1 VNLDEIGMSAKMPDA
16 IDEVR
21 ARRSGDPAWQ
31 RSTVGRVLAEHAG
44 VRPEHPFL
52 ISWDDDGNR
61 RQVSYRE
68 MREASARLA
77 AGLRN
82 VGVDRGDRVAVWM
95 TNSPQYVIAYFAVL
109 RLGAVLVP
117 INTYLGADEVGYILR
132 SARCRQLIVMDRFRH
147 VDFSARLQQLAPEWT
162 GSSGALESSSLP
174 DLRNVMLVRRSADGS
189 GDADDLMTLIATRTP
204 DDSDEAS
211 HPDDLAIINYTSG
224 STGRAKGVCL
234 HQWGLVANGHLH
246 DRRLDIGPDDRWFTQ
261 MPLFH
266 VGASIWGLMSM
277 LAVGGTLVLGET
289 NNAAQAARAIE
300 RERCTI
306 YNGAPAMQYDL
317 LESLAAAPADLS
329 SVRFAMHRVDERL
342 RRELWAPHGVR
353 LFSRSFGLTETY
365 GPALSYLQDGPS
377 NSDDIRELGFP
388 LDGVEVRIVDPAT
401 GIDLGNGV
409 MGEVLLRGMVTSGY
423 YEMPEQTELAIDSDG
438 WFHTR
443 DLAVRRPD
451 GSHYFVGRIKLML
464 KVGGEN
470 VAIEEVEQVVSEVD
484 GVREVCVVGTPDERF
499 GEVPV
504 AFLSPVADADLDIE
518 LVRVAV
524 ARRLA
529 HFKVPR
535 RFVVLPQLPAT
546 GTGKV
551 DRSALERL
559 ALGDEDRSLSR

>member
-1 VNLDEIGMSAKMPDA
+1 MDK
-16 IDEVR
+16 VR
-21 ARRSGDPAWQ
+21 ARRSSDPAWQ
-31 RSTVGRVLAEHAG
+31 RSTVGRVLAEHADA
-44 VRPEHPFL
+44 RPEHPFL
-52 ISWDDDGNR
+52 ISVDDGGSR
-61 RQVSYRE
+61 RQLSYRD
-68 MREASARLA
+68 MREVSTRLA
-77 AGLRN
+77 AGLRA

-117 INTYLGADEVGYILR
+117 INTYLTVGEVGYILR
-132 SARCRQLIVMDRFRH
+132 SARCRYLITMDRFRR
-147 VDFSARLQQLAPEWT
+147 VDFPARLRQLAPEWT
-162 GSSGALESSSLP
+162 GSSGALSSPSLP
-174 DLRNVMLVRRSADGS
+174 DLRNVILAGRHS
-189 GDADDLMTLIATRTP
+189 GGGCGAGDLMTLTTERTP
-204 DDSDEAS
+204 QDGDEAS
-211 HPDDLAIINYTSG
+211 RPDDLAIINYTSG

-246 DRRLDIGPDDRWFTQ
+246 DRRLGIGPDDRWFTQ

-277 LAVGGTLVLGET
+277 LAVGGTLVLGEA
-289 NNAAQAARAIE
+289 NNPIQAARAIE
-300 RERCTI
+300 RDRCTI

-317 LESLAAAPADLS
+317 LDSLAAAPADLS

-353 LFSRSFGLTETY
+353 LFARSFGLTETY
-365 GPALSYLQDGPS
+365 GPALSYLQDGPGS
-377 NSDDIRELGFP
+377 PGDIRELGFP
-388 LDGVEVRIVDPAT
+388 LDGVEVRIADPAT
-401 GIDLGNGV
+401 GADLGDGAT
-409 MGEVLLRGMVTSGY
+409 GEVLLRGMVTTGY
-423 YEMPEQTELAIDSDG
+423 YEMPEQTELAIDSGG

-470 VAIEEVEQVVSEVD
+470 VAIEEVEQVVGEVD
-484 GVREVCVVGTPDERF
+484 GVREVCVVGMPDDRL

-504 AFLSPVADADLDIE
+504 VFISPATDAHLDIE
-518 LVRVAV
+518 LVRAAV
-524 ARRLA
+524 AGRLA

-551 DRSALERL
+551 NRSALERL
-559 ALGDEDRSLSR
+559 VLTGDDSP